1 MSHVKTLPT
10 LVRTL
15 AGIGFVI
22 FAMSPALAEDAP
34 TPPIGSYEAYKA
46 AVDRIC
52 YAMEKGPKGEGIP
65 PWNAPVSKDV
75 GIPPELLTINRNDY
89 PNIYDPESDKKFQE
103 GIKSVK

>member
-15 AGIGFVI
+15 AGIGFVM
-22 FAMSPALAEDAP
+22 FAMLPVLAEGTP
-34 TPPIGSYEAYKA
+34 TPPLGSYDAYKA

-52 YAMEKGPKGEGIP
+52 YAQQKGSNGEGIP
-65 PWNAPVSKDV
+65 PWNAPISKDV
-75 GIPPELLTINRNDY
+75 GIPPALLMIDRNDY